1 MVLQLVNLTLQN
13 VLKLLTLMQ
22 STTQFMRWQETRLV
36 TEKHLQDF

>member
-22 STTQFMRWQETRLV
+22 STTQFMRWQETRLA